1 MKKSIWIILALLL
14 VIPALLFTASCG
26 KKSLKADIETMKDK
40 PKEAPAPPPQAPAQ
54 APAQVPAQAP
64 FVQKAPDSV
73 KISAEELRAREKA
86 EAIKVL
92 TNEDVYFNY
101 DSAALTPA
109 AQAVLKKKVAYLEK
123 YKDLSITIEGHCDE
137 RGTNEYNLAL
147 GERRAESAKNFL
159 VDIGLAAS
167 RFTTISYGEEKPVAT
182 VNDEESWSKNR
193 RAHFVVK

>member
-14 VIPALLFTASCG
+14 VIPGLLFTASCG

-54 APAQVPAQAP
+54 APAPAP

-86 EAIKVL
+86 AAIKVL

-101 DSAALTPA
+101 DSAALNPA
-109 AQAVLKKKVAYLEK
+109 AQEILKKKVAYLEK
-123 YKDLSITIEGHCDE
+123 YSDLSITIEGHCDE

-167 RFTTISYGEEKPVAT
+167 RFKTISFGEENPVAT
-182 VNDEESWSKNR
+182 GNDEEAWAKNR